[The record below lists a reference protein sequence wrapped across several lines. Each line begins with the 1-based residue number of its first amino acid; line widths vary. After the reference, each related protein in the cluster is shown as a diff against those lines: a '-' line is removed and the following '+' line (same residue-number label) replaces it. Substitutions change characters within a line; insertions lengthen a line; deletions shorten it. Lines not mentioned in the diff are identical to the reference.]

1 LLRAVH
7 ARPADARAHRELGAY
22 YLDSRGPFEALWE
35 LAVARELGGGSPGLT
50 LRMGQALMQ
59 GRMPEA
65 AVRLL
70 TDARRNYPQLP
81 TLAVALART
90 DLAVADPEAA
100 LETLL
105 PSHNRNRNHHLDL
118 PPHPTL
124 GGDRLSQSGPLT
136 SPEGLLVLAQAQVA
150 LGDLPAAR
158 AAARRGAG
166 FVRSRLSGT
175 PEAALAPYFGRL
187 ELACGDREAAR
198 AGLDQAAR
206 DQPGDEETQYYAGLA
221 GAASD
226 REAAMEH
233 FQLAAQAD
241 PHSSRSRVAQ
251 ARLLEAKSG
260 QQERA
265 VDLYREASA
274 IAPSCVGA
282 EEGLARMGAALKQPG
297 EAIYHRARA
306 CQLQDR
312 PDEAVRLYRQ
322 WGKLQPERWESVSR
336 AAECFMD
343 MSRYLD
349 AAREVRSGLERFPE
363 NPELMSALAQLY
375 LHTNNGPDAVR
386 LCERWAPLEPA
397 SGRPEWVR
405 GQLAAQALRNDEA
418 IQWFEAAVQKQPTNG
433 VYHATLGE
441 TLARTPAPERLRRA
455 RAELERATSLEPG
468 MAGFHSQ
475 LGQVL
480 EQLGDF
486 EGARQAYLRALDG
499 DSSEAEACRG
509 VMRVARLLGG
519 YPPQAGAGA
528 TSFFSRIEREIR
540 DCARDERTAERD
552 LSVHPR
558 DGRARLARA
567 RARLRRGDL
576 AKARNDLEIA
586 AEQPEGADA
595 RLLLRCVE
603 RLLSVL

>member
-1 LLRAVH
+1 M
-7 ARPADARAHRELGAY
+7 
-22 YLDSRGPFEALWE
+22 
-35 LAVARELGGGSPGLT
+35 T
-50 LRMGQALMQ
+50 
-59 GRMPEA
+59 
-65 AVRLL
+65 
-70 TDARRNYPQLP
+70 
-81 TLAVALART
+81 
-90 DLAVADPEAA
+90 
-100 LETLL
+100 
-105 PSHNRNRNHHLDL
+105 
-118 PPHPTL
+118 
-124 GGDRLSQSGPLT
+124 
-136 SPEGLLVLAQAQVA
+136 
-150 LGDLPAAR
+150 
-158 AAARRGAG
+158 
-166 FVRSRLSGT
+166 
-175 PEAALAPYFGRL
+175 
-187 ELACGDREAAR
+187 
-198 AGLDQAAR
+198 
-206 DQPGDEETQYYAGLA
+206 
-221 GAASD
+221 
-226 REAAMEH
+226 
-233 FQLAAQAD
+233 
-241 PHSSRSRVAQ
+241 Q

-265 VDLYREASA
+265 VDLYREALSIDA
-274 IAPSCVGA
+274 SCVEA
-282 EEGLARMGAALKQPG
+282 EEGLARMGAAVKRPG

-322 WGKLQPERWESVSR
+322 WGKLQPERWESVFR

-363 NPELMSALAQLY
+363 NPELMGALAQLY

-405 GQLAAQALRNDEA
+405 GQLAAQAVRNDEA
-418 IQWFEAAVQKQPTNG
+418 IQWFEAAVKKQPTNG

-468 MAGFHSQ
+468 MARFHSQ

-486 EGARQAYLRALDG
+486 DGARQAYLRALDD
-499 DSSEAEACRG
+499 DSSNSEACRG
-509 VMRVARLLGG
+509 VMRVARRCG
-519 YPPQAGAGA
+519 YPPPVGAGA
-528 TSFFSRIEREIR
+528 TLFFSRIEREIR

-558 DGRARLARA
+558 DGRARMARA

-576 AKARNDLEIA
+576 TKARNDLEIA
-586 AEQPEGADA
+586 AEQPGGADA
-595 RLLLRCVE
+595 RLLLRRVE
-603 RLLSVL
+603 SLLSVL